1 MSDKTTA
8 LDKIIALLNRPI
20 NKNELKTLK
29 DIVLLSTE
37 SDEVRR
43 YHLRL
48 NFFTQVIT
56 IVLSFIV
63 IYLLGRLL
71 IEYIYGGRL
80 PYV

>member
-1 MSDKTTA
+1 MSDKTST

-29 DIVLLSTE
+29 DMVLLATE
-37 SDEVRR
+37 CDEVRR

-48 NFFTQVIT
+48 NFFVQVIT
-56 IVLSFIV
+56 TILSFTV
-63 IYLLGRLL
+63 IYLLGKLL